1 MTGPGIESRVI
12 CGKTRWSRSGKTS
25 PGRKLE
31 LEGVGIV
38 RLMEQ
43 ERGVCRRRTLFR
55 SFIRGVQILNRILDE
70 CISLTRL
77 RPVTKDRRG
86 EGGDGGVDEEKRE
99 RVCLN
104 AIINLCLALWQWAGR
119 RERKEGFKP
128 RPTYATGILSN
139 GSCPKTRLIRQE
151 NGFCEPFGPVNITAF
166 DFRAREIVPF
176 IENVGR
182 FRPC

>member
-1 MTGPGIESRVI
+1 MVR
-12 CGKTRWSRSGKTS
+12 RR

-43 ERGVCRRRTLFR
+43 ERGVCQGRTLFR

-77 RPVTKDRRG
+77 RPVTTKDRRTG
-86 EGGDGGVDEEKRE
+86 TWGAGGRGGRRRTNGGVDEEKRE

-104 AIINLCLALWQWAGR
+104 AIINLCLAVRQWAGR

-139 GSCPKTRLIRQE
+139 GSCPKTRLIRQG
-151 NGFCEPFGPVNITAF
+151 NGFCERFGPVNITAF

-176 IENVGR
+176 IENVPR
-182 FRPC
+182 FTPCR